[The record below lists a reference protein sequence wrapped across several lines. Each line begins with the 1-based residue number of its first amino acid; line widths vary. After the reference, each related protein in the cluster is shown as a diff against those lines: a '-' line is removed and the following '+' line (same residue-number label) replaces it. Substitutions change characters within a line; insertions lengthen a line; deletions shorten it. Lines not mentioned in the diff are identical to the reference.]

1 MNAGSQ
7 EEAFSPIVGRARARL
22 TTGVVLMTLA
32 LIGATLTVGASPAQA
47 KTYKRLATKS
57 VKAYDSDGYKYR
69 IKASG
74 FGRVPSGY
82 INVANS
88 VTVKRN
94 GRTVA
99 KNKAS
104 YRAKAGTYTVYYKS
118 KIRKRVSTRVP
129 VIVTAEIQAKEC
141 TVTNSTVTRV
151 PSRVDDG
158 FGNISYTGT
167 FSVTY
172 TSACV
177 GLYYKDY
184 GDQCDAECVADYL
197 DYMGYYLGEYV
208 REWDTSLPGSNFT
221 SQSEWEATR
230 LANGTVESW
239 VCDDNGYPAANDP
252 YGCTGYAGPRND
264 YQYVWYRDGFRY
276 GPVVTRYFK
285 RTVKV
290 VKKNT
295 RYITPSEWKKL
306 RSGLSVGEVSRLFGN
321 AGKVSYVS
329 GNLVS
334 RAYRDITWT
343 GSYCKT
349 YYLTFKNGR
358 LYSWDNDQFTNT
370 CGI

>member
-57 VKAYDSDGYKYR
+57 VKAYDWAGYKYR

-99 KNKAS
+99 NNKAS

-118 KIRKRVSTRVP
+118 KIRKKIYAPRILKASSTFYSQICTVGSS
-129 VIVTAEIQAKEC
+129 IVT
-141 TVTNSTVTRV
+141 NV
-151 PSRVDDG
+151 PSPIDDG
-158 FGNISYTGT
+158 FGNISYTGN
-167 FSVTY
+167 FDVTY
-172 TSACV
+172 TGYCNGENYDD
-177 GLYYKDY
+177 GLY
-184 GDQCDAECVADYL
+184 CDVRGCS
-197 DYMGYYLGEYV
+197 YYPDRVGAWGFTILTS
-208 REWDTSLPGSNFT
+208 WSTSLFFETVSKGS
-221 SQSEWEATR
+221 WESSKLEVGQEKLWAC
-230 LANGTVESW
+230 LPDEPSFESFCETDGPAKEL
-239 VCDDNGYPAANDP
+239 VLTQEYPS
-252 YGCTGYAGPRND
+252 Y
-264 YQYVWYRDGFRY
+264 RY
-276 GPVVTRYFK
+276 GPVLTRYFK

-290 VKKNT
+290 VKKNS
-295 RYITPSEWKKL
+295 RIITPSEWKKL

-321 AGKVSYVS
+321 PGKVSYVS

-334 RAYRDITWT
+334 RAYRDLRYD
-343 GSYCKT
+343 GSYCNT
-349 YYLTFKNGR
+349 YFLTFKNGK
-358 LYSWDNDQFTNT
+358 LYSWDNDQFTDR
-370 CGI
+370 CVS